1 MVDDC
6 QVCYGGIMIKNG
18 SYKQDQ
24 QMAAV
29 TSDW

>member
-1 MVDDC
+1 MTVS
-6 QVCYGGIMIKNG
+6 VCYGGIMIISD

-29 TSDW
+29 TTSDR